1 MNYGVLTIAPV
12 LVVIAL
18 AVITRSSFEPLV
30 VGILVG
36 CVIAYGSGF
45 LDKFI
50 EHLTT
55 ALTDSN
61 SGWVIL
67 VCMLYGSLI
76 TMMIRSGGTVAFSN
90 RLLKNVNSRKS
101 AMVSTWFLGLFLFID
116 DYLHSLA
123 LGAAMKK
130 VTDRFRISREMLA
143 YLVHATS
150 APLCILLPISTW
162 SIFISRILEQNG
174 IAKEGQG
181 MQTYVQSI
189 PYMIFGFIGIS
200 IALLVAIG
208 ILPAFWKMRQAE
220 WRASSGQTIPPDA
233 TGSVPPEEDL
243 ENVSGK
249 ISYFLLPLAVLMATT
264 IYFDFD
270 ALKGALIANF
280 FTFIYFAFTRALT
293 LRQLSEAI
301 LGGFNTILFP
311 IILVILAF
319 TLKLVNDDL
328 HLVEYVIE
336 SVSPLMSK
344 EFFPAVAFLTLA
356 IIAFLTGSSWDLY
369 VIAIP
374 IIIPLAQS
382 LDANIWMAIS
392 VVVGAGAF
400 GSNAAFYS
408 DSTILTASSTNIPT
422 MTHGITQ
429 LPYTALVVSLTTLGY
444 LVLGHFF

>member
-1 MNYGVLTIAPV
+1 MDYGIWTIVPV
-12 LVVIAL
+12 LLVIVL
-18 AVITRSSFEPLV
+18 AVVTKSSFEPLIA
-30 VGILVG
+30 GILAG
-36 CVIAYGSGF
+36 CVIAYGTGF

-50 EHLTT
+50 QHLTT

-76 TMMIRSGGTVAFSN
+76 TMMIRAGGTIAFSN
-90 RLLKNVNSRKS
+90 LLLKRVNSRRS
-101 AMVSTWFLGLFLFID
+101 AMLYTWFLGLFLFID

-162 SIFISRILEQNG
+162 SIFIGNILEQNG
-174 IAKEGQG
+174 VAGEGQG
-181 MQTYVQSI
+181 MHAYIQSI
-189 PYMIFGFIGIS
+189 PYMIFGFIGILV
-200 IALLVAIG
+200 ALLVASGLIPS
-208 ILPAFWKMRQAE
+208 LWKMKAAE
-220 WRASSGQTIPPDA
+220 VRAATGQTIPADRSAVSP
-233 TGSVPPEEDL
+233 TEE
-243 ENVSGK
+243 ENIEQSGK
-249 ISYFLLPLAVLMATT
+249 TSYFLLPLAVLMATT

-280 FTFIYFAFTRALT
+280 FTFIYFATKKALS
-293 LRQLSEAI
+293 LRQLSDAI

-319 TLKLVNDDL
+319 ALKLVNDDL
-328 HLVEYVIE
+328 HFVQYVING
-336 SVSPLMSK
+336 VSPLMSK
-344 EFFPAVAFLTLA
+344 EFFPAIAFLTLA

-374 IIIPLAQS
+374 LIIPMAQS

-408 DSTILTASSTNIPT
+408 DSTILTAASTNIPT

-429 LPYTALVVSLTTLGY
+429 LPYTATVLGLTTVAY
-444 LVLGHFF
+444 VILGHLV